1 MLAARARPR
10 HSRQGLRL
18 PLPAGWLLG
27 LALLLVGCAGQQT
40 RRPLPQQHATRASP
54 VGMPADVRYW
64 GDDPGRGLNEWLALP
79 DSALAVCCSALIGRP
94 HEYLL
99 VSSGGD
105 NGAFGAG
112 LLVGWTAAGTRPDF
126 EVVTGVS
133 TGAIIAFFAFLGP
146 DYDAALR
153 DVYTRHSG
161 RDLVAERDVPASLRA
176 GALYD
181 TAPFRRLID
190 NYLGDEEVARLAAES
205 RKGRRLLVGT
215 THLDAAR
222 PVIWDL
228 TRIAASGAPQ
238 ARQLIGDLILASA
251 AIPGLFPPVLIEVE
265 ADGRHYDEM
274 HVDGGVTSQLF
285 LDPGRLDWNGIAR
298 RLDVQGQPQVY
309 VIRNGRL
316 HPRLD
321 ALRAGVSPALKDS
334 ATPVAREGQVG
345 PEWKDVPA
353 RVTPILQRALTAMLR
368 ARGIGEAVDVYAQS
382 DDGALGF
389 HLASIPDDFDYD
401 PDELFDGDYMQAL
414 FERGFDLGLS
424 SQAWTRVPPR

>member
-1 MLAARARPR
+1 MPAA
-10 HSRQGLRL
+10 
-18 PLPAGWLLG
+18 WLLG
-27 LALLLVGCAGQQT
+27 FSLLLLIGCAGQTT
-40 RRPLPQQHATRASP
+40 RQPLPQRQASQASP

-64 GDDPGRGLNEWLALP
+64 GDDPSRGLSEWLSLP
-79 DSALAVCCSALIGRP
+79 DSALAVCCSALVGRP

-112 LLVGWTAAGTRPDF
+112 LLVGWSAAGTRPDF

-153 DVYTRHSG
+153 EVYTRHSG
-161 RDLVAERDVPASLRA
+161 QDLVAERDLPASLRT
-176 GALYD
+176 GAVYD

-190 NYLGDEEVARLAAES
+190 RYIGDAEVARLAAES

-215 THLDAAR
+215 TNLDAAR

-228 TRIAASGAPQ
+228 TRIAASGAPN
-238 ARQLIGDLILASA
+238 ARQLIGDLILASS
-251 AIPGLFPPVLIEVE
+251 AIPGLFPPVLISVEV
-265 ADGRHYDEM
+265 DGRRYDEM

-285 LDPGRLDWNGIAR
+285 LDPGRLDWAGIAR

-316 HPRLD
+316 HPRLT
-321 ALRAGVSPALKDS
+321 ALRAGLSPALQDS
-334 ATPVAREGQVG
+334 MTPAPRDGQAE
-345 PEWKDVPA
+345 PEWKEVPA
-353 RVTPILQRALTAMLR
+353 RVSPILQRSLIAMLR
-368 ARGIGEAVDVYAQS
+368 ARGIGEAVEVYARS

-401 PDELFDGDYMQAL
+401 PDELFDGDYMRAL
-414 FERGFDLGLS
+414 FDRAFDLAQS
-424 SQAWTRVPPR
+424 AQAWTRVPAR